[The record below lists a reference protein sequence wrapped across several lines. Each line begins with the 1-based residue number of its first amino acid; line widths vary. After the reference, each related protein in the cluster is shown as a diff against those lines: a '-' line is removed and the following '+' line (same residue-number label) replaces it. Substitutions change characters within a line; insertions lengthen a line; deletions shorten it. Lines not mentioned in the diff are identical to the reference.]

1 MEKILRDTANF
12 STPCMYF
19 SYTPCYCIRMT
30 DRSNQKGIW
39 RSDGWAELPYFLAAA
54 RRGSLRAAAEELAV
68 NHATVN
74 SNLQRLEAHYAVRLF
89 DRTPKG
95 LALTSAGEDL
105 LERALEAE
113 QVIMSGRRRVGGRDK
128 ALAGKVHLNI
138 SSWNA
143 YYILAKQLPRFHEE
157 YPEIDL
163 RITVSDKIEILSN
176 SDIDVTW
183 RIAWRVDEDVV
194 GRKVYDYHAAIIASE
209 SYLEKHWAARGPDG
223 QGLHWVGK
231 STLWPNPKL
240 ERLNLFPAAKR
251 TYSIEDP
258 ILINELLVA
267 GMGMAIM
274 PLPTVQVLPGLT
286 VVPGTPIERDRT
298 CWVLLQSDLRHTAR
312 VRALVEFLADTAR
325 AFSRREAEIIAQ
337 HGTGAS

>member
-1 MEKILRDTANF
+1 M
-12 STPCMYF
+12 S
-19 SYTPCYCIRMT
+19 S
-30 DRSNQKGIW
+30 RSNQKGLW
-39 RSDGWAELPYFLAAA
+39 RSDGWAELPFFLAAA

-89 DRTPKG
+89 DRTQKG
-95 LALTSAGEDL
+95 LSLTPAGEDL

-113 QVIMSGRRRVGGRDK
+113 QVIMSGRRRVGGRDM
-128 ALAGKVHLNI
+128 ALAGRVHLNI
-138 SSWNA
+138 SAWNA
-143 YYILAKQLPRFHEE
+143 YYILAKQLPRFYEE
-157 YPEIDL
+157 YPDIDL
-163 RITVSDKIEILSN
+163 KITVSDKIETLSN

-209 SYLEKHWAARGPDG
+209 TYLEKHWDKRGPDG
-223 QGLHWVGK
+223 QGLHWIGQ
-231 STLWPNPKL
+231 STLWPNPSL
-240 ERLNLFPAAKR
+240 ERLDLFPAAKR
-251 TYSIEDP
+251 IYAIEDP
-258 ILINELLVA
+258 ILINELLVG

-298 CWVLLQSDLRHTAR
+298 CFVLLQSDLRHTAR
-312 VRALVEFLADTAR
+312 VRALVDFLADTAR
-325 AFSRREAEIIAQ
+325 TFSKREAEFIAQ
-337 HGTGAS
+337 HGNGVS

>member
-1 MEKILRDTANF
+1 
-12 STPCMYF
+12 
-19 SYTPCYCIRMT
+19 MT
-30 DRSNQKGIW
+30 DRSNQSAVW

-54 RRGSLRAAAEELAV
+54 RCGSLRAAADELAV

-89 DRTPKG
+89 DRTSKG
-95 LALTSAGEDL
+95 LTLTAAGEDL

-113 QVIMSGRRRVGGRDK
+113 QVIMSGRRRVGGRDM

-143 YYILAKQLPRFHEE
+143 YYILARQLPRFHAE
-157 YPEIDL
+157 YPDIDL
-163 RITVSDKIEILSN
+163 KITVSDKIETLSN

-194 GRKVYDYHAAIIASE
+194 GRKVYDYHAAVIASE
-209 SYLEKHWAARGPDG
+209 AYLEKHWKTRGPDG
-223 QGLHWVGK
+223 QGLHWIGK
-231 STLWPNPKL
+231 SPLWPNPML

-251 TYSIEDP
+251 IYAIEDP

-312 VRALVEFLADTAR
+312 VRALVDFLADTAR
-325 AFSRREAEIIAQ
+325 TFSKREAEIIAQ
-337 HGTGAS
+337 HGNGVV